1 MADMS
6 CIIAYIDVEIVA
18 LTERAVLV
26 HTGDSDAAIWL
37 PLALVEV
44 SATNNPGVKTV
55 ALPEWLATKAG
66 LV

>member
-1 MADMS
+1 MS
-6 CIIAYIDVEIVA
+6 GAIVYIDVEIVA

-26 HTGDSDAAIWL
+26 HTGDSDAAVWL

-55 ALPEWLATKAG
+55 ALPEWLATKVG